1 MTEKKTRAKDK
12 TPPYFMTEHS
22 LMMCNAYKTL
32 SLVAREAL
40 RSIMVHH
47 TGSNN
52 GAIGMGAQQ
61 VADACGIADLKTARQ
76 ALVDLETKGF
86 IVETFRPK
94 QGQKLVKRW
103 GLTCY
108 PIADADTPLRTY
120 LTWAPGRKFTRP
132 PSVPFYDPISE
143 EFIYIQSGDR
153 PAKRVGHV
161 AKARRSPSTNPLD
174 DFRLDQS
181 VRVAASGGDDLRF

>member
-1 MTEKKTRAKDK
+1 MTTTSKGKTK
-12 TPPYFMTEHS
+12 TPAYFMTEKS
-22 LMMCNAYKTL
+22 LMQCSAYKTL

-40 RSIMVHH
+40 RSIMVLHN
-47 TGSNN
+47 GSNN

-61 VADACGIADLKTARQ
+61 VADACGISDLKTARQ
-76 ALVDLETKGF
+76 GLADLENKGF

-103 GLTCY
+103 ALTCY
-108 PIADADTPLRTY
+108 PIAEAETPLRIY
-120 LTWAPGRKFTRP
+120 LTWAPGRKFNRP
-132 PSVPFYDPISE
+132 PSVPFYDPIAE

-161 AKARRSPSTNPLD
+161 APKRKGRLD
-174 DFRLDQS
+174 DFTIPQPTRMPM
-181 VRVAASGGDDLRF
+181 AAAVGDDDVRF